1 MRSPADFSDSGLMGA
16 TLKAVVIIN
25 AKNRHSGP
33 GARTPEPECSI
44 YCRGQIQMTP
54 LPGLLGGSLNR
65 LRATL
70 EQGGKALLIQHL
82 QTQLLS
88 LIQL

>member
-1 MRSPADFSDSGLMGA
+1 
-16 TLKAVVIIN
+16 
-25 AKNRHSGP
+25 
-33 GARTPEPECSI
+33 
-44 YCRGQIQMTP
+44 MTP